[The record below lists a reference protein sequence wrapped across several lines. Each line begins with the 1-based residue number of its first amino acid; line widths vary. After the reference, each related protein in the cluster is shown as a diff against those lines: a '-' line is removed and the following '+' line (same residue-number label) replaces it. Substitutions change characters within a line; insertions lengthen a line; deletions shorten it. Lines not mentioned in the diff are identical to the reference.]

1 MDKAINNAFIKRY
14 RDGHEDQL
22 ATLDELPQADI
33 SDLEE
38 TFKLTTDGDRDV

>member
-1 MDKAINNAFIKRY
+1 MDKSVESAFIKRY

-22 ATLDELPQADI
+22 ATLDELPQADT

-38 TFKLTTDGDRDV
+38 TFKLTTEGDSY